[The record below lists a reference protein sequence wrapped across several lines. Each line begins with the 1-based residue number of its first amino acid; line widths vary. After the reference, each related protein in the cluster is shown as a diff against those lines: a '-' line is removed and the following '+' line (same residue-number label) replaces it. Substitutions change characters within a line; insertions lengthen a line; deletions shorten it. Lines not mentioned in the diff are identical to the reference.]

1 MNILE
6 IVQHRATKMMK
17 RLELL
22 SFEQIIQVEMRR
34 LEGILSMSINA

>member
-22 SFEQIIQVEMRR
+22 SCEQIIQVEMRR
-34 LEGILSMSINA
+34 LEGILSMFINA